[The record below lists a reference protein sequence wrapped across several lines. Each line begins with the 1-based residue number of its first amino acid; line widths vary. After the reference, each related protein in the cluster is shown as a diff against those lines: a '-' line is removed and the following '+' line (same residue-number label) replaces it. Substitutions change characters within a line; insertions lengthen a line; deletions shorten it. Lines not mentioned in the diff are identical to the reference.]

1 MGRCRIRCEMDNGIN
16 HINRPFDE
24 LRDLGLM
31 KSEGSLSL
39 SKGPYP
45 MNNKTRIVIAGPTA
59 SGKTA
64 FSIELA
70 KALNTVI
77 LSADSRQFYKEM
89 SIGTAAPTEEEL
101 SQVKHYFVHHIS
113 IEDKYDVAD
122 YERDVLQL
130 LDELFKTHDTVIMT
144 GGSGLFIDAVCN
156 GIDAMPDVE
165 PEIREKVQKLF
176 DEGGLKALQNE
187 VQRVDPEYYAIVD
200 QQNPRRLQRA
210 LEVCYQ
216 TGQPFSS
223 FRSGNAVQRDFEIK
237 KYALLW
243 DRQQLIE
250 RIDKRVDMMMEQG
263 LLEEAKALYPK
274 RHLNA
279 LNTVGYKELFSYFD
293 GQCTLE
299 EAVEQIKI
307 HTRQSA
313 KRQMTWLRR
322 DKSYTWITPDELCCD
337 SPCRR
342 HDLLFTPHGTVW
354 GSQT

>member
-1 MGRCRIRCEMDNGIN
+1 MGLFRIKFDMTDSNNRN
-16 HINRPFDE
+16 NRPFDE
-24 LRDLGLM
+24 LRDLSLM

-45 MNNKTRIVIAGPTA
+45 TNKNTLIVIVGPTA

-64 FSIELA
+64 FAIKMA

-101 SQVKHYFVHHIS
+101 SLVKHYFVHHIS

-130 LDELFKTHDTVIMT
+130 LDDLFKTHNVVIMT

-156 GIDAMPDVE
+156 GIDAMPDVK
-165 PEIREKVQKLF
+165 PEIREKVEKLYK
-176 DEGGLKALQNE
+176 DEGLHGMQEA
-187 VQRVDPEYYAIVD
+187 VQRLDPEYYAIVD

-223 FRSGNAVQRDFEIK
+223 FRIGNAVQRDFDIK
-237 KYALLW
+237 KYAILW

-250 RIDKRVDMMMEQG
+250 RIDKRVDMMMKQG
-263 LLEEAKALYPK
+263 LLEEAKTLYPK

-279 LNTVGYKELFSYFD
+279 LNTVGYKELFAYFD

-307 HTRQSA
+307 HTRQYA
-313 KRQMTWLRR
+313 KRQMTWLRK
-322 DKSYTWITPDELCCD
+322 DTSYHWIMPEDFD
-337 SPCRR
+337 N
-342 HDLLFTPHGTVW
+342 TV
-354 GSQT
+354 SALRQAIA

>member
-1 MGRCRIRCEMDNGIN
+1 
-16 HINRPFDE
+16 
-24 LRDLGLM
+24 M
-31 KSEGSLSL
+31 KTL
-39 SKGPYP
+39 
-45 MNNKTRIVIAGPTA
+45 IVIAGPTA

-64 FSIELA
+64 FAIKVA
-70 KALNTVI
+70 KALSTVI

-113 IEDKYDVAD
+113 IDDKYDVAD
-122 YERDVLQL
+122 YERDAIQL
-130 LDELFKTHDTVIMT
+130 LDELFKTHDTVVMT

-165 PEIREKVQKLF
+165 PEIREKVEKLYH
-176 DEGGLKALQNE
+176 DEGLHGMQEVLQHL
-187 VQRVDPEYYAIVD
+187 DPDYYAIVD

-216 TGQPFSS
+216 TGKPFSS
-223 FRSGNAVQRDFEIK
+223 FRSGNTVKRDFDIK

-263 LLEEAKALYPK
+263 LLNEAKALYPK
-274 RHLNA
+274 RDLNA
-279 LNTVGYKELFSYFD
+279 LNTVGYKELFAYFD
-293 GQCTLE
+293 GSCSLK

-307 HTRQSA
+307 HTRQYA
-313 KRQMTWLRR
+313 KRQMTWLRK
-322 DKSYTWITPDELCCD
+322 DTSYQWVTTD
-337 SPCRR
+337 
-342 HDLLFTPHGTVW
+342 DLEEVIR
-354 GSQT
+354 QTKPFKKA

>member
-1 MGRCRIRCEMDNGIN
+1 MPPRNDAKRHYNS
-16 HINRPFDE
+16 F
-24 LRDLGLM
+24 M
-31 KSEGSLSL
+31 K
-39 SKGPYP
+39 
-45 MNNKTRIVIAGPTA
+45 TIIVIAGPTA

-64 FSIELA
+64 FAIKMA

-101 SQVKHYFVHHIS
+101 SQVKHHFVHHIS

-122 YERDVLQL
+122 YERDAIAL
-130 LDELFKTHDTVIMT
+130 LDELFKTHDAVIMT

-165 PEIREKVQKLF
+165 PEIREKVQQLY
-176 DEGGLKALQNE
+176 DEGGLKALQDA
-187 VQRVDPEYYAIVD
+187 VQRLDPAYFALVD

-216 TGQPFSS
+216 TGLPFSS
-223 FRSGNAVQRDFEIK
+223 FRQGQAAQRDFAIK
-237 KYALLW
+237 KYAILW
-243 DRQQLIE
+243 DRLQLIE
-250 RIDKRVDMMMEQG
+250 RIDKRVDMMMELG

-279 LNTVGYKELFSYFD
+279 LNTVGYKELFAYFE
-293 GQCTLE
+293 GNCTLA

-307 HTRQSA
+307 HTRQYA
-313 KRQMTWLRR
+313 KRQMTWLRK
-322 DKSYTWITPDELCCD
+322 DTSYHWIMPEDFDNTL
-337 SPCRR
+337 SA
-342 HDLLFTPHGTVW
+342 LQQALA
-354 GSQT
+354 